1 MSKVLIETYRGW
13 EIHFDTE
20 KETFTCFSN
29 DYDNENTKKSFAA
42 TKKYIDDYIKENE
55 TFVPFVVENQD
66 DAFYGGG
73 KKKKIIGIRKDG
85 VFVYIEKEGDKPRQF
100 SSYDESNYYVVDHA
114 NEPIN
119 EQIKQLRNEQDI
131 INKKIKSLN
140 SQMIKK
146 TVKEVRLERYPK

>member
-13 EIHFDTE
+13 EIHFDTRE
-20 KETFTCFSN
+20 EVFTCFS
-29 DYDNENTKKSFAA
+29 DSYDTENTKKSFAA

-55 TFVPFVVENQD
+55 KFIPFVVENQD
-66 DAFYGGG
+66 DTFYGGG

-85 VFVYIEKEGDKPRQF
+85 AFVYIEKEGDKPRQF

-114 NEPIN
+114 NEPIK